1 MKKLER
7 GLRESSK
14 SLCWHS
20 DVRVVMMSWQEA
32 DTNMWEEG
40 ASSWQLT
47 DSLLSEQTSA
57 GHLPQPRSHGW
68 KLNSTHWCLGHL
80 SKWRETEASAAV
92 RQEQM
97 AFTFWEHG
105 GRISSTHK
113 ENYTGEMMFEAT
125 WKPWRIRRILP
136 GSMLSYEEGRVLKA
150 LATLWAKRTA
160 DYSLHRTVSSMA

>member
-14 SLCWHS
+14 SLYWHS

-47 DSLLSEQTSA
+47 DSLPSERTCWTATTAQALRLKVELHTLVPGPSQSV
-57 GHLPQPRSHGW
+57 GGDRPQQLWG
-68 KLNSTHWCLGHL
+68 K
-80 SKWRETEASAAV
+80 SKWLSHFENS
-92 RQEQM
+92 
-97 AFTFWEHG
+97 

-113 ENYTGEMMFEAT
+113 EDYTGEMMFEVT

-136 GSMLSYEEGRVLKA
+136 GSMLGRKEDGGLKA
-150 LATLWAKRTA
+150 LATLWAKRTV
-160 DYSLHRTVSSMA
+160 DYSLHRTVSSMP